1 MLAVSM
7 AVYAETPK
15 ILDTG
20 APIQVYARTIEM
32 NDRTGV
38 TIYRDEVSI
47 IDGPLSIDADLAKT
61 RMKKGEIQTFSAFGK
76 PVVINHVPVNKRK
89 KLHATAA
96 RVEYHVESQQLEMF
110 GDVRL
115 KQEGSELRCPELKY
129 DLKAGRFAAKSG
141 SNQRRCS
148 IFIAPRTRSHSS
160 SEEEKNKK

>member
-1 MLAVSM
+1 MFVVSM

-20 APIQVYARTIEM
+20 VPIQVYARTIEM

-47 IDGPLSIDADLAKT
+47 IDGPLSIDADLAET

-76 PVVINHVPVNKRK
+76 PVVINHVPVNKKK

-115 KQEGSELRCPELKY
+115 EREGSELRCPELKY
-129 DLKAGRFAAKSG
+129 DLKAGRFVAKG
-141 SNQRRCS
+141 DSNQRRCS
-148 IFIAPRTRSHSS
+148 IFIRTRSRSS